1 MKIQKLFEQ
10 GTADASEAL
19 ERARW
24 AASISMP
31 FVMPEQ
37 GSQPNNKLRTPN
49 NSLAA
54 RGIANCVGKLRSV
67 LFPGDGWFEL
77 DVEPESKYAITPDEY
92 TVMVNALYV
101 EGVKIQAAI
110 ESSHVKSKRK
120 VVPGFYAQTGISL
133 TQLLITGST
142 LEGIGLRGNGDFA
155 KRVYSRDQ
163 YRTKRDAYGEVDYH
177 VIKECVNPDRLPA
190 DIRAKIEVKDEDD
203 DVDVYTLYER
213 QSDDSWVLT
222 QEINGE
228 QVYKTGHDTAR
239 IFQTDFK
246 RTCNDHYGRGLIE
259 LHGGD
264 FESNEFFAGRMKDW
278 AEHASKFNPVIG
290 TGSTLRPEDL
300 AVESGRI
307 IVGGR
312 VEGGKLNDVAML
324 GVEKIADFQ
333 VVSQVWNRCQ
343 DDLSKTMLLD
353 ADAAPKGEA
362 GRHSTAWKQTAEQLQ
377 GWLGDLF
384 TTIHDQQQKPLLWA
398 AIDMGTRNGL
408 LDAKKMKYADV
419 VSTTGLAAINQK
431 RRAEGAIQLA
441 QIAGAMGPEA
451 VRQLDQGVL
460 LSLAARSLGVAEP
473 GLIKTPAQLE
483 QEARKAMADQVKA
496 EGATAVIQEAARA
509 AGGIAQQQAA
519 PPA

>member
-1 MKIQKLFEQ
+1 MSIQKLFDQ
-10 GTADASEAL
+10 GTGDASEVL

-37 GSQPNNKLRTPN
+37 GYQPGDRLRNPN

-77 DVEPESKYAITPDEY
+77 DVEPETKYRLPPEEY
-92 TVMVNALYV
+92 TLWVNLLYV
-101 EGVKIQAAI
+101 EGVKLQAAI
-110 ESSHVKSKRK
+110 ESNHVKAKRK

-142 LEGIGLRGNGDFA
+142 LEGIGLRGNEDFA

-163 YRTKRDAYGEVDYH
+163 YRTRRDAYGEVDYH
-177 VIKECVNPDRLPA
+177 VIKECVNPARLPA
-190 DIRAKIEVKDEDD
+190 EIQAQIEAKEDD
-203 DVDVYTLYER
+203 DVDVYTLYKR
-213 QSDDSWVLT
+213 QSDDTWVLT
-222 QEINGE
+222 QEI
-228 QVYKTGHDTAR
+228 QDKTVFEAQHETAR

-246 RTCNDHYGRGLIE
+246 RAGNDHYGRGLIE

-300 AVESGRI
+300 AVESGKI

-312 VEGGKLNDVAML
+312 VEGGRLQDVAML
-324 GVEKIADFQ
+324 GVEKLADFQ
-333 VVSQVWNRCQ
+333 VVSQVWSKCQ

-384 TTIHDQQQKPLLWA
+384 STIHDQQQKPLLWA
-398 AIDMGTRNGL
+398 AIDMGTRSGL
-408 LDAKKMKYADV
+408 LDSKKMKFADV

-441 QIAGAMGPEA
+441 QLAGAMGPEA
-451 VRQLDQGVL
+451 VKQINQSVL
-460 LSLAARSLGVAEP
+460 LSLAARSLGVTEP
-473 GLIKTPAQLE
+473 GLIKSPEQLE
-483 QEARKAMADQVKA
+483 QEARKQLADQVKA
-496 EGATAVIQEAARA
+496 DGATAVIQEAARA

-519 PPA
+519 PQA

>member
-1 MKIQKLFEQ
+1 MSIQKLFDE
-10 GTADASEAL
+10 GTAIASEYL
-19 ERARW
+19 DRARW
-24 AASISMP
+24 AASVSLP

-37 GSQPNNKLRTPN
+37 GFTPGNKLRNPN

-54 RGIANCVGKLRSV
+54 RGVVNVVGKLRSV

-77 DVEPESKYAITPDEY
+77 DLEPEQKYNVSPDDYQAI
-92 TVMVNALYV
+92 VQALFV
-101 EGVKIQAAI
+101 EGIKIQAAL
-110 ESSHVKSKRK
+110 ESSHVKRKRR
-120 VVPGFYAQTGISL
+120 VIPGFYAQTGISL
-133 TQLLITGST
+133 TQLIVTGST
-142 LEGIGLRGNGDFA
+142 LEGIGLRGNDDYS
-155 KRVYSRDQ
+155 KRVFARDQ
-163 YRTKRDAYGEVDYH
+163 YRTWRDAYGDVWQH
-177 VIKECVNPDRLPA
+177 TIKECVHPDRLPE
-190 DIRAKIEVKDEDD
+190 DIRAKIEVKDGERE
-203 DVDVYTLYER
+203 VDVYTLYRR
-213 QSDDSWVLT
+213 QSDDTWVLT
-222 QEINGE
+222 QEINDE
-228 QVYKTGHDTAR
+228 QVYEAEHATAR
-239 IFQTDFK
+239 LFQTDFK
-246 RTCNDHYGRGLIE
+246 RAGNDHYGRGLIE
-259 LHGGD
+259 LHAGD

-312 VEGGKLNDVAML
+312 VEGGRLADVAML
-324 GVEKIADFQ
+324 GVEKLADFQ

-343 DDLSKTMLLD
+343 EDLSKTMLLD

-384 TTIHDQQQKPLLWA
+384 STIHDQQQKPLLWA
-398 AIDMGTRNGL
+398 AIDMGTRSGL
-408 LDAKKMKYADV
+408 LDSRKMKYADV

-441 QIAGAMGPEA
+441 QLAGAMGEQA

-460 LSLAARSLGVAEP
+460 LNLAARSLGVTEP

-483 QEARKAMADQVKA
+483 QEARKAMADQVKM
-496 EGATAVIQEAARA
+496 EGATAAIQESARA
-509 AGGIAQQQAA
+509 AGSIAQQQAA

>member
-1 MKIQKLFEQ
+1 
-10 GTADASEAL
+10 
-19 ERARW
+19 
-24 AASISMP
+24 
-31 FVMPEQ
+31 
-37 GSQPNNKLRTPN
+37 
-49 NSLAA
+49 
-54 RGIANCVGKLRSV
+54 
-67 LFPGDGWFEL
+67 
-77 DVEPESKYAITPDEY
+77 
-92 TVMVNALYV
+92 
-101 EGVKIQAAI
+101 
-110 ESSHVKSKRK
+110 
-120 VVPGFYAQTGISL
+120 
-133 TQLLITGST
+133 
-142 LEGIGLRGNGDFA
+142 
-155 KRVYSRDQ
+155 
-163 YRTKRDAYGEVDYH
+163 
-177 VIKECVNPDRLPA
+177 
-190 DIRAKIEVKDEDD
+190 
-203 DVDVYTLYER
+203 
-213 QSDDSWVLT
+213 
-222 QEINGE
+222 
-228 QVYKTGHDTAR
+228 
-239 IFQTDFK
+239 
-246 RTCNDHYGRGLIE
+246 
-259 LHGGD
+259 
-264 FESNEFFAGRMKDW
+264 MKDW

>member
-1 MKIQKLFEQ
+1 MSIQKLFDQ
-10 GTADASEAL
+10 GTGDASEVL
-19 ERARW
+19 DRARW

-37 GSQPNNKLRTPN
+37 GYQAGDRLRNPN

-77 DVEPESKYAITPDEY
+77 DVEPESKYAISPEEY
-92 TVMVNALYV
+92 TVIVNALYV

-142 LEGIGLRGNGDFA
+142 LEGIGLRGNEDFA
-155 KRVYSRDQ
+155 KRVFSRDQ
-163 YRTKRDAYGEVDYH
+163 YRTRRDAYGEVDYH
-177 VIKECVNPDRLPA
+177 VIKECVNPARLPA
-190 DIRAKIEVKDEDD
+190 DIQAQIEVKEGE
-203 DVDVYTLYER
+203 DVDVFTLYKR

-222 QEINGE
+222 QEIQDK
-228 QVYKTGHDTAR
+228 QVFEAQHETAR

-246 RTCNDHYGRGLIE
+246 RAGNDHYGRGLIE

-300 AVESGRI
+300 AIESGKI

-312 VEGGKLNDVAML
+312 VEGGRLQDVAML
-324 GVEKIADFQ
+324 GVEKLADFQ
-333 VVSQVWNRCQ
+333 VVQQVWMRCQ

-384 TTIHDQQQKPLLWA
+384 STIHDQQQKPLLWA
-398 AIDMGTRNGL
+398 AIDMGTRSGL
-408 LDAKKMKYADV
+408 LDAKKMKFADV
-419 VSTTGLAAINQK
+419 VSTTGIAAINQK
-431 RRAEGAIQLA
+431 RRAEGAMQLA
-441 QIAGAMGPEA
+441 QLAGAMGEQA
-451 VRQLDQGVL
+451 VKQLDQNVL

-473 GLIKTPAQLE
+473 GLIKTPQQLE

-496 EGATAVIQEAARA
+496 DGATAVIQEAARA

-519 PPA
+519 PQA

>member
-1 MKIQKLFEQ
+1 MNIQKLFEQ

-228 QVYKTGHDTAR
+228 QVYETGHDTAR

>member
-1 MKIQKLFEQ
+1 MSIQKLFDE
-10 GTADASEAL
+10 GTAIASEYL
-19 ERARW
+19 DRARW
-24 AASISMP
+24 AASVSLP

-37 GSQPNNKLRTPN
+37 GFTPGNKLRNPN

-77 DVEPESKYAITPDEY
+77 DVEPESKYSISSEEY
-92 TVMVNALYV
+92 TVIVNALYV

-142 LEGIGLRGNGDFA
+142 LEGIGLRGNEDFA

-163 YRTKRDAYGEVDYH
+163 YRTRRDAYGEVDYH
-177 VIKECVNPDRLPA
+177 VIKECVNPARLPA
-190 DIRAKIEVKDEDD
+190 DIQAQIEVKEDD
-203 DVDVYTLYER
+203 DVDVFTLYKR

-222 QEINGE
+222 QEIQDK
-228 QVYKTGHDTAR
+228 QVFEAEHETAR

-246 RTCNDHYGRGLIE
+246 RAGNDHYGRGLIE

-300 AVESGRI
+300 AIESGKI

-312 VEGGKLNDVAML
+312 VEGGRLQDVAML
-324 GVEKIADFQ
+324 GVEKLADFQ
-333 VVSQVWNRCQ
+333 VVQQVWMRCQ

-384 TTIHDQQQKPLLWA
+384 STIHDQQQKPLLWA
-398 AIDMGTRNGL
+398 AIDMGTRSGL
-408 LDAKKMKYADV
+408 LDSKKMKYADV
-419 VSTTGLAAINQK
+419 VSTTGIAAINQK
-431 RRAEGAIQLA
+431 RRAEGAMQLA
-441 QIAGAMGPEA
+441 QLAGAMGEQA
-451 VRQLDQGVL
+451 VKQLDQNVL

-496 EGATAVIQEAARA
+496 DGATAVIQEAARA

-519 PPA
+519 PQA